1 MARRRGT
8 ETIGDMARSLGLVL
22 VVVAVVGAVV
32 ILSSPREPTVRDVDY
47 GAALADVR
55 ESAPFAVVGPE
66 ALPDGWTATRVGFS
80 PGETGGGVWRMSFVT
95 PDGEYVGLVQSTGD
109 RDSVVED
116 ELPDVEADG
125 SSVVAG
131 QTWQRL
137 VEAGGGERDR
147 ALVADVGDTVVVLR
161 GSGDYSSLEEFASRL
176 R

>member
-1 MARRRGT
+1 
-8 ETIGDMARSLGLVL
+8 
-22 VVVAVVGAVV
+22 
-32 ILSSPREPTVRDVDY
+32 
-47 GAALADVR
+47 
-55 ESAPFAVVGPE
+55 
-66 ALPDGWTATRVGFS
+66 
-80 PGETGGGVWRMSFVT
+80 MSFVT

-109 RDSVVED
+109 RDRVVED
-116 ELPDVEADG
+116 ELPEVEADG